1 MNQGQQSGPPRHE
14 SDLALV
20 ALCQH
25 GDRSAFN
32 QLVER
37 YQAGAYALAARMLGD
52 PDIAA
57 DVVQDSFFSAY
68 RAVGSFRGSS
78 FRAWLYRIVSNA
90 CIDYFRTEKRH
101 PSTSLDAAL
110 EAPRDGEGAGS
121 NVHIPQAL
129 IDTSWDPE
137 RLALRAETIKNI
149 QSALL
154 ELPPE
159 QRLALILCDVQSLP
173 YDEIARVMDTSVG
186 TVKSRIARGRG
197 HVRRILLQG
206 GELSE
211 SKRRPGSAKATYDE

>member
-1 MNQGQQSGPPRHE
+1 MDQGQQSWTPHHE

-20 ALCQH
+20 ALCQR

-32 QLVER
+32 HLVER
-37 YQAGAYALAARMLGD
+37 YQAGAYALAVRMLGD

-90 CIDYFRTEKRH
+90 CIDYFRTEKRR

-110 EAPRDGEGAGS
+110 EAPRDGEGTG
-121 NVHIPQAL
+121 NVHVPQAL

-137 RLALRAETIKNI
+137 RLALRAETIRNI

-197 HVRRILLQG
+197 HLRRILLRG

-211 SKRRPGSAKATYDE
+211 SKRRPGSAKATFDE

>member
-1 MNQGQQSGPPRHE
+1 MSQEHQ

-20 ALCQH
+20 ALCQR

-37 YQAGAYALAARMLGD
+37 YQAGAYALAVRMLGD
-52 PDIAA
+52 PDVAA

-90 CIDYFRTEKRH
+90 CIDYFRTEKRR
-101 PSTSLDAAL
+101 PSSSLDAAL
-110 EAPRDGEGAGS
+110 ETPRDGES
-121 NVHIPQAL
+121 TSTVHTASAL
-129 IDTSWDPE
+129 TDTSWDPE
-137 RLALRAETIKNI
+137 RLALRAETIRHI
-149 QSALL
+149 QLALM

-173 YDEIARVMDTSVG
+173 YDEIARVMNTSVG

-197 HVRRILLQG
+197 HLRRILLRD

-211 SKRRPGSAKATYDE
+211 SKRRPPGSAKATYDQ

>member
-1 MNQGQQSGPPRHE
+1 MDQGQQSGTPHHE
-14 SDLALV
+14 SDVALV
-20 ALCQH
+20 ALCQR

-32 QLVER
+32 HLVER
-37 YQAGAYALAARMLGD
+37 YQAGAYALAFRMVGD

-90 CIDYFRTEKRH
+90 CIDYFRTEKRR
-101 PSTSLDAAL
+101 PSTSLDAGL
-110 EAPRDGEGAGS
+110 EAPRDGEGTG
-121 NVHIPQAL
+121 NVHVPQAL

-137 RLALRAETIKNI
+137 RLALRAEAIRNI

-173 YDEIARVMDTSVG
+173 YDEIARVMETSVG

-197 HVRRILLQG
+197 HLRRILLQG

-211 SKRRPGSAKATYDE
+211 SNRRPGSAKATFDE

>member
-1 MNQGQQSGPPRHE
+1 MDQGQESGTPRHE

-20 ALCQH
+20 ALCQR
-25 GDRSAFN
+25 GNRVAFN

-37 YQAGAYALAARMLGD
+37 YQAGAYALAVRMLGNH
-52 PDIAA
+52 DIAA
-57 DVVQDSFFSAY
+57 DVVQDAFFSAY
-68 RAVGSFRGSS
+68 RAVDSFRGSS

-90 CIDYFRTEKRH
+90 CIDYFRTEKRR
-101 PSTSLDAAL
+101 PSASLDVAL
-110 EAPRDGEGAGS
+110 EAPRDGEGTGS
-121 NVHIPQAL
+121 AHVPQAL

-137 RLALRAETIKNI
+137 RLALRAETIRNI

-186 TVKSRIARGRG
+186 TVKSRIARGRA
-197 HVRRILLQG
+197 HVRRILLQS

-211 SKRRPGSAKATYDE
+211 SKRRPGSGKATHDP